1 MQYCIAAV
9 QVTGSDYVERGSA
22 LQLVCNA
29 SGRPDP
35 PHDIEWFHNDELIR
49 SDSRSGVLI
58 TKKIETRFL
67 VSTLS
72 IRNSRISDSGDYL
85 CRTSGRDFGSINVIV
100 LNGKGAVVTLLP
112 LICPRERCC
121 FAIQMELK

>member
-1 MQYCIAAV
+1 MYIDRIAAV
-9 QVTGSDYVERGSA
+9 QVTGNDYVERGGA
-22 LQLVCNA
+22 IQLVCNA

-85 CRTSGRDFGSINVIV
+85 CRTSGRDFGSISVSV
-100 LNGKGAVVTLLP
+100 LNGKALL
-112 LICPRERCC
+112 LRCR
-121 FAIQMELK
+121 